1 MNDKS
6 VNNLDCDEVITKYLE
21 WHNENKWQNKFDG
34 KLLDETNSSIVIRD
48 MLNKIGGIPLIA
60 AEQMYYRLKGVK
72 IKDEWLTS
80 PLTGKRALKLR
91 THGYWK
97 IYRNEK
103 IFQECTTEEV

>member
-6 VNNLDCDEVITKYLE
+6 VNNLDCAEVMTNFLE
-21 WHNENKWQNKFDG
+21 WHNENKWEHKFDG

-48 MLNKIGGIPLIA
+48 MLSKIGGIPFVA
-60 AEQMYYRLKGVK
+60 AEQVYHGLKGVK
-72 IKDEWLTS
+72 IKNEWLRD
-80 PLTGKRALKLR
+80 PGNGKRALTLR